1 MSELILVRH
10 GQSIWNLQNRFTGWY
25 DVELSDNG
33 LSEAKKAGQLLLK
46 KNIRIDFAYTSYIKR
61 ANSTLKIILENMKL
75 EHLGFTKSWEF
86 NERHYGSL
94 TGLNKSEM
102 KEQLGEEKI
111 KIYRRS
117 WDIAPPELSED
128 SEFNPR
134 NDIIYKGI
142 NENAIPNTES
152 LKDTYDRVIP
162 YFDKNIKPK
171 ILDEKNIII
180 AAHGNSLRALCKLLF
195 NISNEKIN
203 ELEIPTG
210 NPLSVN
216 LDSKLKPID
225 VNYLD
230 STRAQNIIIN
240 Q

>member
-10 GQSIWNLQNRFTGWY
+10 GQSLWNLQNRFTGWY
-25 DVELSDNG
+25 DIDLSDKG
-33 LSEAKKAGQLLLK
+33 IKEAEKAGKLLLE
-46 KNIRIDFAYTSYIKR
+46 KNIRIDFAYTSFLMR
-61 ANSTLKIILENMKL
+61 ANRTLEIILRNLDLNNIDKRR
-75 EHLGFTKSWEF
+75 SWEF

-94 TGLNKSEM
+94 TGLNKAEM
-102 KEQLGEEKI
+102 KEKLGEEQI

-128 SEFNPR
+128 NEFNPR
-134 NDIIYKGI
+134 NDKIYANIK
-142 NENAIPNTES
+142 NNYIPNTES

-171 ILDEKNIII
+171 IIDEKNVII
-180 AAHGNSLRALCKLLF
+180 AAHGNSLRALCKLLL
-195 NISNEKIN
+195 NISNDKIN

-210 NPLSVN
+210 NPLLIK
-216 LDSKLKPID
+216 LDSKLKPIH

>member
-25 DVELSDNG
+25 DVELSENG
-33 LSEAKKAGQLLLK
+33 LLEAKKAGELLVK
-46 KNIRIDFAYTSYIKR
+46 NNIRIDFAYTSYLKR
-61 ANSTLKIILENMKL
+61 ANSTLEILLENMSL
-75 EHLGFTKSWEF
+75 ENMDYTRSWEL

-102 KEQLGEEKI
+102 KEKLGEEQI

-117 WDIAPPELSED
+117 WDIAPPELNED

-134 NDIIYKGI
+134 NDLIYKDI
-142 NENAIPNTES
+142 SFNNIPNTES
-152 LKDTYDRVIP
+152 LKDTYERVIP
-162 YFDKNIKPK
+162 YFNKSIKPK
-171 ILDEKNIII
+171 ILDGKNIII

-195 NISNEKIN
+195 NISNDKIN

-210 NPLSVN
+210 NPLLVE
-216 LDSKLKPID
+216 LDSDLNFVD
-225 VNYLD
+225 ANYLD
-230 STRAQNIIIN
+230 ITRAQNIIIN

>member
-33 LSEAKKAGQLLLK
+33 LSEAKKAGQLLVK
-46 KNIRIDFAYTSYIKR
+46 KNIRIDFAYTSYLKR

-75 EHLGFTKSWEF
+75 ENIGFTKSWEF

-134 NDIIYKGI
+134 NDIIYNGI
-142 NENAIPNTES
+142 NEDAIPNTES

-162 YFDKNIKPK
+162 YFNINIRPK
-171 ILDEKNIII
+171 ILSGKNVII

-195 NISNEKIN
+195 NISNENIN
-203 ELEIPTG
+203 KLEIPTG
-210 NPLSVN
+210 NPLLVK
-216 LDSKLKPID
+216 LDSDLKFISAY
-225 VNYLD
+225 YLD
-230 STRAQNIIIN
+230 ETRAQTIIQN
-240 Q
+240 K

>member
-46 KNIRIDFAYTSYIKR
+46 KNIRIDFAYTSYLKR

>member
-10 GQSIWNLQNRFTGWY
+10 GQSLWNLQNRFTGWY
-25 DVELSDNG
+25 DVDLSDQG
-33 LSEAKKAGQLLLK
+33 ALEAETAGKLLLK
-46 KNIRIDFAYTSYIKR
+46 QNIRIDFAYTSFLKR
-61 ANSTLKIILENMKL
+61 ANRTLEIILKNLDLANL
-75 EHLGFTKSWEF
+75 ETRRSWEF

-94 TGLNKSEM
+94 TGLNKAEM
-102 KEQLGEEKI
+102 KEKLGEEQI

-117 WDIAPPELSED
+117 WDIAPPELQED
-128 SEFNPR
+128 NKFNPR
-134 NDIIYKGI
+134 NDKIYSKI
-142 NENAIPNTES
+142 ENKYIPNTES

-162 YFDKNIKPK
+162 YFDENIKPK

-210 NPLSVN
+210 NPLLVN
-216 LDSKLKPID
+216 LDSKLQPIS